1 MAGLSCAVP
10 VDFLLALHTT
20 KIQHSEMVAFST
32 EFQKFRSENCVLYL
46 QASLDSV
53 KDALL
58 PRLHDLEHSVTD
70 IDSRVTTLEAT
81 YASMTEKNKALQEKI
96 DDLENCSRRQNLCI
110 IGILEGPEDKHPT
123 SFMSSF
129 LSDVFGPAAFEK
141 DSEVMRSRE
150 ENKVNCCLSLYRIVR
165 MYRG

>member
-1 MAGLSCAVP
+1 MSKSKNRRPQASDATDIDPTEDGMAGLSSAVQ
-10 VDFLLALHTT
+10 VDSPLALHTT
-20 KIQHSEMVAFST
+20 KILRSEMAAFST
-32 EFQKFRSENCVLYL
+32 EFQKFRSENCILYL

-96 DDLENCSRRQNLCI
+96 DYLENPWLRNQRL
-110 IGILEGPEDKHPT
+110 G
-123 SFMSSF
+123 
-129 LSDVFGPAAFEK
+129 
-141 DSEVMRSRE
+141 
-150 ENKVNCCLSLYRIVR
+150 
-165 MYRG
+165 RGRGL